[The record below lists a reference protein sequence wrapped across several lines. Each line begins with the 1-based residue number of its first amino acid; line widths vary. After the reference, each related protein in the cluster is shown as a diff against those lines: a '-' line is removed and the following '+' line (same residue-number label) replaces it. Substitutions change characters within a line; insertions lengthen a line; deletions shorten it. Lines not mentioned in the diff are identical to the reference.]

1 MSYYYRSNLAVELE
15 DSPGSVTKK
24 KTKRTVRIKPSIPTK
39 EKLMY
44 LFFITLVVIGVG
56 MVGVRYSQI
65 SQYNYEIQR
74 LKKEI
79 RINKEKNTSL
89 QLQIEQLS
97 NRDRIIMEAERMGM
111 VYNPEAAHLVG
122 QSKEA
127 AKKDGKGSKAASQK
141 KQP

>member
-1 MSYYYRSNLAVELE
+1 MSYYYRGNLAVELE
-15 DSPGSVTKK
+15 NSPGSGTKK

-44 LFFITLVVIGVG
+44 LFFITLVVVGVVL
-56 MVGVRYSQI
+56 VGVRYSQI

-74 LKKEI
+74 MKKEI
-79 RINKEKNTSL
+79 RINKDKNTSL
-89 QLQIEQLS
+89 ELLIEQLS

-111 VYNPEAAHLVG
+111 VYNPEAAHMVG
-122 QSKEA
+122 QSKKA
-127 AKKDGKGSKAASQK
+127 AKKDEKGKQASKQK